1 MLPKANRLS
10 KNKDISRVFKEG
22 KLVRN
27 DCLSLKFFKN
37 QLTVSRFAFVV
48 SLKVSKK
55 AHLRNKIKRQLRE
68 SVRLRLRFIK
78 AGFDAILKAEPGIK
92 NNQNLSENFFFGS
105 RPAPRYFLFFWL
117 PILSDL
123 FRVRLSGDREARFKK
138 RRGKKYFE
146 NFKMQPFLQRR
157 DRPCWQLI

>member
-68 SVRLRLRFIK
+68 NVRLRLRFIK
-78 AGFDAILKAEPGIK
+78 TGFDAILKAEPGIK
-92 NNQNLSENFFFGS
+92 NKDYRQISDAALNLLEKSG
-105 RPAPRYFLFFWL
+105 
-117 PILSDL
+117 LS
-123 FRVRLSGDREARFKK
+123 V
-138 RRGKKYFE
+138 
-146 NFKMQPFLQRR
+146 
-157 DRPCWQLI
+157 

>member
-10 KNKDISRVFKEG
+10 K
-22 KLVRN
+22 N

-92 NNQNLSENFFFGS
+92 NKDYRQISDATLNLLEKSG
-105 RPAPRYFLFFWL
+105 
-117 PILSDL
+117 LS
-123 FRVRLSGDREARFKK
+123 V
-138 RRGKKYFE
+138 
-146 NFKMQPFLQRR
+146 
-157 DRPCWQLI
+157 